1 MYDFDI
7 WEGCLSFLS
16 LSVVWNFGCIWVKNN
31 PIKRLFESVI
41 NKRDEDT
48 KSYRDECGKRMEER
62 TATLHSKDNWQN
74 KNVYLIFGKLVSQ
87 YLKVD
92 KIFEDLQYCTQRIFD
107 PVCFSYACFILG
119 CHSLLGLLL
128 IPVIKSQKLDWIL
141 NAFISFSAFVVITLF
156 ILLIIDIKLIFKGK
170 NEDKDENFSTK
181 YLVWEV
187 FWVLLGIL
195 LSIILS
201 NLPCISFIF
210 SYLEPYVYDA
220 TVILPYISFIVCF
233 IWYLIGRIVSWENT
247 KKAMKCKKEFDNLYD
262 ELKREMD
269 E

>member
-31 PIKRLFESVI
+31 PIRRLFESVI
-41 NKRDEDT
+41 NERSEDT
-48 KSYRDECGKRMEER
+48 KSYRDDCGKRMEER
-62 TATLHSKDNWQN
+62 TTILHSKENWQN

-87 YLKVD
+87 YLQVD
-92 KIFEDLQYCTQRIFD
+92 KIFQDLQYCTQRIFD

-119 CHSLLGLLL
+119 CHSLLGVLL
-128 IPVIKSQKLDWIL
+128 IPVIKSLKYDWIL
-141 NAFISFSAFVVITLF
+141 NAFIAFSSFVVLTLF

-170 NEDKDENFSTK
+170 NGDKYENFSTK

-187 FWVLLGIL
+187 FWVLFGIV

-201 NLPCISFIF
+201 KLSCLKSIF

-233 IWYLIGRIVSWENT
+233 IWYLVGRTISWRKT
-247 KKAMKCKKEFDNLYD
+247 KKATKCKGEFDNLYD
-262 ELKREMD
+262 ELKKEMD